1 MKFLSDKDI
10 MSMSSKKEVSEGN
23 EFSDTEIRAKEIQ
36 KKCTKIGIKGLR
48 LLHNHYLGNIDNVHI
63 CSLSDC
69 IWLMAIKG
77 EILRIKEK
85 YGTGCPEKIKEI
97 QENEE

>member
-10 MSMSSKKEVSEGN
+10 MSMSSKKEVSEDN

-48 LLHNHYLGNIDNVHI
+48 LLHNHYLGNIDNVYI

-85 YGTGCPEKIKEI
+85 YGTGSPEKIKEI